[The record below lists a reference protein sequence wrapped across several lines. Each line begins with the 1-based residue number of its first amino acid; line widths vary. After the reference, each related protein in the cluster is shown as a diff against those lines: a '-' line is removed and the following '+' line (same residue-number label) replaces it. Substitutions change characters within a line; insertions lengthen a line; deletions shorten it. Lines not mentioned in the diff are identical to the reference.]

1 MAGAFRIYAL
11 LIIAPLTVTPLAAAD
26 LASPAEP
33 LPPPPPVFFVHVG
46 AQGEFPLTNAQATG
60 GGLFPT
66 TNVAIR
72 PVYTLALEAGYY
84 VTPNI
89 AITLSAGAPPP
100 LARFKA
106 TGFPDEPAYGT
117 NLLGSVRE
125 GSVRLLVQYHFT
137 QFGAIQPYVGT
148 GVSYFLNFGNISDG
162 ILTNFS
168 VDQNFAYILQAGTD
182 IMLTPNWGVFLDL
195 KKAFF
200 STDAQGFAFPGN
212 IPVRAHIQID
222 PWVASAGIT
231 FKY

>member
-1 MAGAFRIYAL
+1 MTVALRLFYASV
-11 LIIAPLTVTPLAAAD
+11 IIATLTVAPVAAAD
-26 LASPAEP
+26 LAPPAEP
-33 LPPPPPVFFVHVG
+33 LPPPSFFVHAG

-66 TNVAIR
+66 TNIAIR
-72 PVYTLALEAGYY
+72 PVYTLALEAGYF

-89 AITLSAGAPPP
+89 AIALSAGVAPPI
-100 LARFKA
+100 AHFKA
-106 TGFPDEPAYGT
+106 TGFPLEAEYGT

-125 GSVRLLVQYHFT
+125 GSLRLLLQYHFT
-137 QFGAIQPYVGT
+137 QFGAIQPYLGA
-148 GVSYFLNFGNISDG
+148 GGSYFLNFGNISDG

-168 VDQNFAYILQAGTD
+168 VDQNFAFILQAGTD
-182 IMLTPNWGVFLDL
+182 VMLTPNWGVFIDG

-212 IPVRAHIQID
+212 IPVRAHIIID
-222 PWVASAGIT
+222 PWIASAGIT